1 MLTPRAVPL
10 GLDEFKSKSHNSKSE
25 SGIGTSEGVFH
36 RVEPGGAEYN
46 YASAAKGAKVWAY
59 DKEAKGTPHSLCPDK
74 DKYLIETH
82 VVQKGSLR
90 SSNF

>member
-1 MLTPRAVPL
+1 MVTPRAVPL

-46 YASAAKGAKVWAY
+46 YASAANGAKVWAY

-74 DKYLIETH
+74 EKYL
-82 VVQKGSLR
+82 
-90 SSNF
+90 